1 MTQNVHQKFTER
13 ENQLRLYVIQFT
25 IDRQRAFHLE
35 RDEEEAV
42 CALQNVNF
50 IYPISALETSHRVVL
65 EDGRQF
71 FAMCAIDAIG
81 SAFTLHQ
88 NTEIFSECAG
98 CGKPVYV
105 KIKSGEVESYEPKT
119 LQALTFPLGEI
130 SNWAGS
136 C

>member
-42 CALQNVNF
+42 CALQM
-50 IYPISALETSHRVVL
+50 SHRVVL
-65 EDGRQF
+65 EAGRQF

-105 KIKSGEVESYEPKT
+105 KIKNGEVESYEPKT

>member
-1 MTQNVHQKFTER
+1 MSHEEYEKIIER
-13 ENQLRLYVIQFT
+13 LI
-25 IDRQRAFHLE
+25 E
-35 RDEEEAV
+35 RDGMVIDEEK
-42 CALQNVNF
+42 NVNF

-105 KIKSGEVESYEPKT
+105 KIKSGEGESYEPKT